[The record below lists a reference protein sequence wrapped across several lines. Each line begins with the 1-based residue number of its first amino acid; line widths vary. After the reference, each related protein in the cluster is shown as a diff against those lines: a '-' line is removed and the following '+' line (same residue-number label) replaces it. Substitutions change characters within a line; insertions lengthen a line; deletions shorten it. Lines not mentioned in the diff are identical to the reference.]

1 MKKIIVLGAGQ
12 MGCGIAHVAAVADYD
27 VTMVDINASQLEKAQ
42 QTIEQNLDR
51 QVIKGILTLDQKD
64 QALAHLKLAHAIDDS
79 DADLL
84 IEAVSEDLTLKT
96 QLLKEA
102 SESLSSKTIIASN
115 TSSLS
120 LTQLAVAT
128 NRPDRVIGI
137 HFMNPV
143 PVMKLV
149 EVIRSLTT
157 SDETFDQAQKFVA
170 KLGKTIVV
178 SQDAPGFIINRI
190 LMPMINEAIYTLYE
204 GIATAEDIDIAMKL
218 GTNQPMG
225 PLALA
230 DFIGLDTCLAIMRT
244 LHDGFGDSKYR
255 PCPLLINY
263 VSAGWLGR
271 KTGRGFYHYNG

>member
-1 MKKIIVLGAGQ
+1 
-12 MGCGIAHVAAVADYD
+12 
-27 VTMVDINASQLEKAQ
+27 
-42 QTIEQNLDR
+42 
-51 QVIKGILTLDQKD
+51 VIKGILTLDQKD